1 MHILSIAGS
10 CQLAVLNESKIADQ
24 LGVILQQSLCSNADF
39 ISMSQILQ
47 CGIPLSWVQKI
58 WEYIN
63 EQKILS
69 QLEGLPLI
77 PLGEVLM
84 PVTDLKVAKVTSNSV
99 LVYAPE
105 STDENLINLL
115 SSLGFEI
122 VKKLPKYVLRNN
134 ELFETYIHHCSPG
147 ELLPLFFNMT
157 QKIGLEALTERFNA
171 YSDLE
176 AKTWLR
182 HVLADMLN
190 TNDTIEDK
198 FCEILRKLSIFDNT
212 TSQELVSIE
221 ACNMVAPREMPKV
234 GPTRMLL
241 KCTDKK
247 QRSLACLLGAK
258 ILEKAEFISDILIKE
273 LEEGKFANQGLDEVM
288 EYILPR
294 VIKVGALNDDA
305 IERLRKIEFVL
316 TEDGVR
322 RTPCQLFDSQD
333 QILLQFFRG
342 EKGKFPAGIYADE
355 GYHRALVCLGL
366 KNEGDVSVADITSSV
381 QIIPAIKDTQAAYRK
396 ALSIMDHL
404 KKHQHLLQ
412 DSGMRDC
419 LIASEWVPIV
429 KERPK
434 NYPADLTWLPKINPQ
449 KSFSSPQVMHNER
462 DVNLV
467 GSVRFVYECKIAKFI
482 NLLDVQDVQISDV
495 VEQLRVTIEDYNED
509 QKNEFVIV
517 LKELYSM
524 LNDHDVETVQEE
536 ISHIGLNQWVW
547 NGYGFSMANR
557 MTVDRIVDS
566 MDLKPYA
573 FVIPQEMKP
582 YEDMFVRCG
591 VLTEYTD
598 TLLKDILENIKQ
610 THDSARETSISSLSV
625 LRDRKICKQ
634 VITCLSERDLPN
646 EDRDNMLVP
655 VLTDEDGPL
664 MLVSACQTVY
674 SPNGGCITDEM
685 ESEIEEEVH
694 YLHSCIPEKIAKS
707 LRIRSIASKLMG
719 AEDLGV
725 FEEYGQSEPLT
736 RRINRLLEDYGDG
749 LAIVKELIQNA
760 DDAGATEMKFL
771 YDERQNMDKQK
782 SLIDPAMKEFQG
794 PAFWAYNNAMFTRE
808 DFENIV
814 KLSGATKEDKRDKIG
829 RFGLGFNAVYNIT
842 DVPSFISNNQLVI
855 FDPHLTNLGSA
866 IRNKSK
872 PGIKIPLGPN
882 RSRLKPF
889 EDQIKIYDK
898 IFGMDASLRKN
909 YEAFD
914 GTLFRFPLRTKD
926 QAIRSDIKRLAYN
939 KEEMV
944 ALLQKYGAECDKLL
958 MFTQNVKSVEFFH
971 LESSSPD
978 PKEMQLLMSVS
989 KSTFTPNLSSVNL
1002 RSGPGPTM
1010 NIMHQSASIVDQ
1022 AVTEGQ
1028 TFHPVHLRS
1037 VVDIQSI
1044 ATEQACD
1051 HLSLDAFQRKETW
1064 FIHSV
1069 IGSNNDCMEMALK
1082 NPKLNPVSSIA
1093 AQIVTQSDVCQNH
1106 EIGTSAKGYFYCFL
1120 PLPISNDLSFHI
1132 NGTFAVTSDRKS
1144 FKGTSE
1150 DEKSA
1155 RNEGANWNQALL
1167 SGPVTSA
1174 YLGALEDLT
1183 HVTDARREAEWYKLW
1198 PTVSLS
1204 TSASI
1209 GICKE
1214 TLAKSFYQRLIKEGT
1229 KILPDPRGDKWLPWS
1244 QVKVI
1249 APDVTESEIREIMGD
1264 IVSCFNQ
1271 SYVIVNIPKCV
1282 IKSIKETGHENELK
1296 DITIHFPKFF
1306 SKIFMP
1312 NIKDAKMTVKQ
1323 RNQILLHAM
1332 KDYGDDEAV
1341 ISSLRYNDCIPTEPN
1356 GTLKRPTELVNP
1368 SCKVADLF
1376 TDEDEVFPVESFR
1389 SPFSITVLKALE
1401 MVCDAI
1407 SWDLLLSRARTIQ
1420 VLENRQQLD
1429 LAYKRVNT
1437 LVSLVTEKVKTEQE
1451 EVFATKKTNK
1461 MQQAMIQK
1469 SRQSVWCHVK
1479 FLPVKERPRYWGN
1492 LPWAGDVATCIFVA
1506 PVEIFSCQSE
1516 NLVACHSYV
1525 IDEEMTGY
1533 MCDYVCQAVGI
1544 QTEIRIQDVATQ
1556 VDLISRQIDNQIAKG
1571 TGINKIFRTIY
1582 KHLELELGSNDV
1594 NSNEMKT
1601 VLGDT
1606 HIILTDD
1613 CKLVR
1618 PQYVAVNHDYSS
1630 QPYLYKLSN
1639 KWERCFS
1646 HVMHALGVKG
1656 HFTID
1661 DYITALNALRDN
1673 VDNAALTE
1681 NQLKLVRD
1689 LLESITE
1696 SKTILHNRISANSIY
1711 LPDENSML
1719 YPKELVLVKEKVW
1732 MKSDPTKKY
1741 LHRSI
1746 PQLLALELGAKTAR
1760 SESITSQS
1768 RGLAFGQSEKLTV
1781 RLKRILQS
1789 YPAEM
1794 QILYELLQNADDAG
1808 ANEVKFILDKR
1819 SHPNETVFGDAW
1831 KPLQGPALIVF
1842 NDAPFTEADLAGIQN
1857 LGEGSKADDAQKT
1870 GQYGIGFN
1878 VVYHVTD
1885 VPCLLT
1891 SIDTGDNVLC
1901 VFDPHTT
1908 FLDECS
1914 PAEPG
1919 RMFQNAREYLE
1930 ENFPDI
1936 YKTFLPDILT
1946 NDQSAI
1952 FRLPLRN
1959 RKMASNSLIK
1969 ETMVTVETVIEMF
1982 EKFAKVG
1989 PEAILFLRH
1998 VKSVRLMVI
2007 NERGTKSEM
2016 FSVQAKVLLRDEE
2029 SSDALNNE
2037 CRTLTRL
2044 IKEREYAPLSYD
2056 PHSYEVE
2063 FKDRENSLAKW
2074 KIIQTCASIN
2084 QQTLPTMLEEQ
2095 YNDKKLPIFPIG
2107 GIACNLEKHGNNKSE
2122 AGKVYCLL
2130 PLTVCSSLPVHING
2144 KFILDHESRRRLW
2157 YSSQETFQTV
2167 WNYYIIEK
2175 CIVPCY
2181 VELIRQH
2188 ANEISIDVRNRT
2200 NEEVEQILKSTYPN
2214 AKQHQSS
2221 SVLLSSNGTPLRSKS
2236 VSHPKELYTYFGHF
2250 PKISSNDKAHEYDND
2265 LIKMLYKQLT
2275 EQKVY
2280 VMPVLKHSSTR
2291 DATLEVDFCPPNSP
2305 EKQFYVP
2312 NFQFDGTHFSQDDIC
2327 NICDAMIKAGMN
2339 LYNAPYH
2346 LVKGFRECGSPVLAI
2361 NPDIVA
2367 SFLKGKFVEDLHLPQ
2382 LLENTILK
2390 DTETVS
2396 SLLKYCM
2403 ISKDFNLE
2411 GLPLLVTEDGMLRTF
2426 DSRRVV
2432 YFEDLS
2438 NLLPSRENLT
2448 LHSKLRVGLSKF
2460 QNKINGPI
2468 QKLSLESLSQFL
2480 DEDLDPKL
2488 KESEEIDILGES
2500 EVHVIFPTESWLQQL
2515 WKFLRRRYKEWRDE
2529 RRNQLVQLEDQR
2541 REWEAAK
2548 ARRRHII
2555 PPSFGSIHIDE
2566 SNFQP
2571 SLFLERVSAW
2581 CFLPIERQVSCTEAS
2596 VKTFLIPIKAARS
2609 VVSVGPRL
2617 SSIVKEVGLPTLAYS
2632 LLDDM
2637 SLGREAILNAKFAL
2651 KVIANEGDPSSLLEA
2666 LDIER
2671 KRQKSGFSN
2680 LRKESAKKLLEYFR
2694 DNVHQ
2699 IKEENKQLLKH
2710 LPTWEDLTGVC
2721 QSLQNRKV
2729 YLVPSNLPYEGIEIL
2744 KEECGAIL
2752 LKELE
2757 SLNQLYTWIGFVTKS
2772 ISAVY
2777 CELILPYFNR
2787 FTEDDRKV
2795 HLTYLMKNWTWN
2807 PNYEPEIMNKLKET
2821 RFIERNGILSLARE
2835 FFDPKLEV
2843 LRWMLPDTNFP
2854 PEPFCNDEWLP
2865 FLQILGLVSTV
2876 SAELFLRLATQLS
2889 TSRDEQHLLTKSKA
2903 LIDYLLSSEKL
2914 TKDISFLSELAQV
2927 HFLITDPLPKELE
2940 EICPRKKE
2948 QHLIRFKD
2956 SIQHSKRNLN
2966 LGWTTETILP
2976 SYASKGETSKTTLK
2990 LMCVKES
2997 ISCQSVARNLENVS
3011 KSDLLKSTATGVK
3024 EFPEGPISSRF
3035 VKIFSTAYEYFLK
3048 DQLAIDCDTISLLQ
3062 HFQSILIA
3070 KNKIAVPKKVTL
3082 EQDFNWSPYLF
3093 SAPVQ
3098 QGKFFELFEQIGVS
3112 KQATIAQFVD
3122 VLSQIHSAVG
3132 DGALE
3137 PNEARLAFCAVLKFS
3152 VLLEADSCPDDL
3164 QDIFLPGFVGQND
3177 ETICLYNSRDLI
3189 YVDDTHLIARLKNM
3203 KKPFLELGRSD
3214 EFIPGNGKMMDA
3226 KQVADMISK
3235 LPERVRPTKL
3245 SDVLTEKMLDS
3256 QTLPNCDF
3264 AMELEAKIN
3273 CVEFVTSVIRLIKH
3287 QLVKHSED
3295 AKRKVEEMKL
3305 LLQHIRIETKGQVKT
3320 ALFHSKDGI
3329 VEGSEVTKDVFVEEL
3344 SGTLTIYVSEEQ
3356 STGDNSRQYC
3366 TISRAFI
3373 AFLGGL
3379 FSDASLSP
3387 IMTYLFTGNPN
3398 ELHHFLDDEEIFRDG
3413 EREDNHT
3420 GRYTPGAFVP
3430 IALHCLLKSDITD
3443 FEVGE
3448 YVAYEVED
3456 PEIDDE
3462 DGDPVYIY
3470 AIILEK
3476 ITQSNDGS
3484 SDSYKINI
3492 GVEES
3497 KIAHKSELYRFHRQF
3512 DIDEAGCVEQ
3522 RSLDAIKEDI
3532 QKQLGNAYK
3541 RDEQTFKR
3549 VIKRLWLQWHPDKNY
3564 GNEEMCHQIF
3574 IFIQEEVWRLRGRSG
3589 DGSGQSS
3596 SWNWYSDA
3604 SNRYQRRGK
3613 RHSANRRNHEGGD
3626 YTFSGCCWIPS
3637 TRTKNPQPGEAR
3649 RWYRQAKHDFD
3660 AATNDFSSDHFEWVC
3675 FKCHQVS

>member
-63 EQKILS
+63 KQKILS

-105 STDENLINLL
+105 STDEILINLL

-122 VKKLPKYVLRNN
+122 VKKLPKYVLRNS

-333 QILLQFFRG
+333 QILLQLFRG

-449 KSFSSPQVMHNER
+449 KSFSSPQVMHNEC

-467 GSVRFVYECKIAKFI
+467 GSVRFVYERRFAEFMK
-482 NLLDVQDVQISDV
+482 LLDVQDAQISDV

-524 LNDHDVETVQEE
+524 LNDHNVKTVQEE
-536 ISHIGLNQWVW
+536 INHIGLIQWVW
-547 NGYGFSMANR
+547 NGCGFSMQNL
-557 MTVDRIVDS
+557 MIVDS
-566 MDLKPYA
+566 IVDRMDLRPYA

-582 YEDMFVRCG
+582 FEDMLLRCG
-591 VLTEYTD
+591 ALREYTD
-598 TLLKDILENIKQ
+598 TLLKHILEKIKQ

-625 LRDRKICKQ
+625 RRDLKICKQ
-634 VITCLSERDLPN
+634 VITCLSERDLPDD
-646 EDRDNMLVP
+646 DRDNMLVP

-694 YLHSCIPEKIAKS
+694 YLHSCIPEKIAKA

-794 PAFWAYNNAMFTRE
+794 PAFWAYNNAKFTKE

-842 DVPSFISNNQLVI
+842 DVPSFISDNQLVI

-866 IRNKSK
+866 IKNKSK

-889 EDQIKIYDK
+889 EDQIKIYDG
-898 IFGMDASLRKN
+898 IFGMDASLKKN

-926 QAIRSDIKRLAYN
+926 QAIRSDIKRLAYS

-1002 RSGPGPTM
+1002 RSGPGPSM

-1022 AVTEGQ
+1022 PVTEGQ
-1028 TFHPVHLRS
+1028 TFRPVHLRS
-1037 VVDIQSI
+1037 VIDIQSI
-1044 ATEQACD
+1044 ATEQAYD

-1082 NPKLNPVSSIA
+1082 NPKLNPVSCIA
-1093 AQIVTQSDVCQNH
+1093 AQIVMQSNACQNH
-1106 EIGTSAKGYFYCFL
+1106 EIGTSTKGYFYCFL
-1120 PLPISNDLSFHI
+1120 PLPISNNLPFHI

-1167 SGPVTSA
+1167 SGPVTTA

-1214 TLAKSFYQRLIKEGT
+1214 TLTKSFFQRLIKEGT

-1264 IVSCFNQ
+1264 IVKCFNQ
-1271 SYVIVNIPKCV
+1271 SYIIANIPECV
-1282 IKSIKETGHENELK
+1282 IKSVKETGHEHELK
-1296 DITIHFPKFF
+1296 NITIHFPEFF

-1312 NIKDAKMTVKQ
+1312 NIKHTRIEQ
-1323 RNQILLHAM
+1323 RNRILLYAM
-1332 KDYGDDEAV
+1332 KDYSDDEAV
-1341 ISSLRYNDCIPTEPN
+1341 ISALRYNDCIPTEPN
-1356 GTLKRPTELVNP
+1356 GTLRRPTELVNP

-1376 TDEDEVFPVESFR
+1376 TDEDEVFPVKSFR
-1389 SPFSITVLKALE
+1389 SSFSITVLKELG
-1401 MVCDAI
+1401 MVCDSI
-1407 SWDLLLSRARTIQ
+1407 SWDLLLRRATTIQ
-1420 VLENRQQLD
+1420 VLENSEQLD
-1429 LAYKRVNT
+1429 LACKRVNT
-1437 LVSLVTEKVKTEQE
+1437 LVSLVNEKVKMEQE
-1451 EVFATKKTNK
+1451 EVVGTANRSKV
-1461 MQQAMIQK
+1461 QQAVIQK
-1469 SRQSVWCHVK
+1469 SRQNEWSHVK
-1479 FLPVKERPRYWGN
+1479 FLPVKKRPKSWGN
-1492 LPWAGDVATCIFVA
+1492 LPWAGDDAPCIFVA
-1506 PVEIFSCQSE
+1506 PVEIFSCRSE
-1516 NLVACHSYV
+1516 NLVGCQSYV
-1525 IDEEMTGY
+1525 IDEEMTGNI
-1533 MCDYVCQAVGI
+1533 CDYVCQAVGV

-1556 VDLISRQIDNQIAKG
+1556 LDLISRQIDDRDVKG
-1571 TGINKIFRTIY
+1571 TRINKIFRTIY
-1582 KHLELELGSNDV
+1582 EYLELELESNDV

-1601 VLGDT
+1601 VLGDK

-1646 HVMHALGVKG
+1646 HVMHALGVKE

-1661 DYITALNALRDN
+1661 DYIKALNALKDKVIDAR
-1673 VDNAALTE
+1673 LTE

-1689 LLESITE
+1689 LLESITK
-1696 SKTILHNRISANSIY
+1696 SKTNHHNRISVNSVY
-1711 LPDENSML
+1711 LPDEKGIL
-1719 YPKELVLVKEKVW
+1719 CPKELVLVKEKVW

-1760 SESITSQS
+1760 SELIVSQS
-1768 RGLAFGQSEKLTV
+1768 RGLAFGQHEKLTV
-1781 RLKRILQS
+1781 RLKRILEA

-1808 ANEVKFILDKR
+1808 ASEVKFILDER
-1819 SHPNETVFGDAW
+1819 SHPNERIFGDSW

-1891 SIDTGDNVLC
+1891 SINTGDNVLC

-1914 PAEPG
+1914 QAEPG

-1969 ETMVTVETVIEMF
+1969 ETVVTIETVIQMF
-1982 EKFAKVG
+1982 EKFAEVG

-1998 VKSVRLMVI
+1998 VKSVRLMDI
-2007 NERGTKSEM
+2007 NERGKMSEM
-2016 FSVQAKVLLRDEE
+2016 FSVQANVLLRDKET
-2029 SSDALNNE
+2029 SDALNNE
-2037 CRTLTRL
+2037 CRALTRL

-2063 FKDRENSLAKW
+2063 LKGRENPLAKW
-2074 KIIQTCASIN
+2074 KIIQKCASIN
-2084 QQTLPTMLEEQ
+2084 QQALPTMLEEQ
-2095 YNDKKLPIFPIG
+2095 YNDKTLPIFPMG

-2130 PLTVCSSLPVHING
+2130 PLAVCSSLPVHING

-2181 VELIRQH
+2181 VELIRQL
-2188 ANEISIDVRNRT
+2188 ANEVSIDVRNRT

-2221 SVLLSSNGTPLRSKS
+2221 SVLLSSSGTPLRSKS

-2265 LIKMLYKQLT
+2265 LIKKLYKQLT

-2312 NFQFDGTHFSQDDIC
+2312 NFQFEGKKFSQDDIC

-2367 SFLKGKFVEDLHLPQ
+2367 SFLRGKFVEDLHLPQ

-2500 EVHVIFPTESWLQQL
+2500 EKHVIFPTENWLQQL
-2515 WKFLRRRYKEWRDE
+2515 WKFLRRRYREWRDE
-2529 RRNQLVQLEDQR
+2529 RGIQLVQLENQR
-2541 REWEAAK
+2541 RDEEAAN
-2548 ARRRHII
+2548 ALHGYWN
-2555 PPSFGSIHIDE
+2555 PPSFGQIQIDE
-2566 SNFQP
+2566 SNHHP
-2571 SLFLERVSAW
+2571 SLYLERVSPW
-2581 CFLPIERQVSCTEAS
+2581 CFLPIERQVSCAEAP
-2596 VKTFLIPIKAARS
+2596 VKRLLIPINMARS
-2609 VVSVGPRL
+2609 VVSVGSRL
-2617 SSIVKEVGLPTLAYS
+2617 SSVIKEVGLPTLAYS
-2632 LLDDM
+2632 LLDDV
-2637 SLGREAILNAKFAL
+2637 SVAREARLNAEFAL
-2651 KVIANEGDPSSLLEA
+2651 KIIANEVDPNSLLEA
-2666 LDIER
+2666 LSIER
-2671 KRQKSGFSN
+2671 KRQRSGFSN
-2680 LRKESAKKLLEYFR
+2680 LQKESAKKLLEYFR
-2694 DNVHQ
+2694 DHVRQ
-2699 IKEENKQLLKH
+2699 LKEESKQLLKH
-2710 LPTWEDLTGVC
+2710 LPAWEDLTGVC
-2721 QSLQNRKV
+2721 QSLENRKV
-2729 YLVPSNLPYEGIEIL
+2729 YLVPTTLPREGIEIL

-2752 LKELE
+2752 LKELGD
-2757 SLNQLYTWIGFVTKS
+2757 LGQLYKWIGFVTKS

-2777 CELILPYFNR
+2777 CELILPNFNR
-2787 FTEDDRKV
+2787 FTDDGRKV
-2795 HLTYLMKNWTWN
+2795 HLIYLMKNWTCN
-2807 PNYEPEIMNKLKET
+2807 PHYEPEVMDTLKET
-2821 RFIERNGILSLARE
+2821 RFIQRNGRLSLARE
-2835 FFDPKLEV
+2835 LFNPKLEV
-2843 LRWMLPDTNFP
+2843 LRLMLPDAKFP

-2865 FLQILGLVSTV
+2865 FLQMLGLVSIV
-2876 SAELFLRLATQLS
+2876 SAQLFLSLAKQLS
-2889 TSRDEQHLLTKSKA
+2889 TSRDEQDLSTKSKA
-2903 LIDYLLSSEKL
+2903 LVNYLLSSKTL
-2914 TKDISFLSELAQV
+2914 TNNVSFLSDLAQV
-2927 HFLITDPLPKELE
+2927 HFLIMDPLPMELE
-2940 EICPRKKE
+2940 EICPQKKE
-2948 QHLIRFKD
+2948 RRLIRFGD

-2976 SYASKGETSKTTLK
+2976 SYASKGEVSKTTLQ
-2990 LMCVKES
+2990 LLCVKEN

-3011 KSDLLKSTATGVK
+3011 KSDLLKSTASGVK
-3024 EFPEGPISSRF
+3024 EFPEGSISSRF
-3035 VKIFSTAYEYFLK
+3035 VKIFSVAYEYFLK
-3048 DQLAIDCDTISLLQ
+3048 DQAAIDCDTISLLQ

-3070 KNKIAVPKKVTL
+3070 KNKIALPKKVTL

-3137 PNEARLAFCAVLKFS
+3137 PNEARLYGGPQVSRQNFLSHGKTFFLTAKLSFS
-3152 VLLEADSCPDDL
+3152 RQNFLSHGKTFFLTAKLSFSRQNFLSHGKTFFLTAKLCRTFPMGSCNNFP
-3164 QDIFLPGFVGQND
+3164 VGQ
-3177 ETICLYNSRDLI
+3177 
-3189 YVDDTHLIARLKNM
+3189 
-3203 KKPFLELGRSD
+3203 
-3214 EFIPGNGKMMDA
+3214 
-3226 KQVADMISK
+3226 
-3235 LPERVRPTKL
+3235 
-3245 SDVLTEKMLDS
+3245 
-3256 QTLPNCDF
+3256 
-3264 AMELEAKIN
+3264 
-3273 CVEFVTSVIRLIKH
+3273 
-3287 QLVKHSED
+3287 
-3295 AKRKVEEMKL
+3295 
-3305 LLQHIRIETKGQVKT
+3305 
-3320 ALFHSKDGI
+3320 
-3329 VEGSEVTKDVFVEEL
+3329 
-3344 SGTLTIYVSEEQ
+3344 
-3356 STGDNSRQYC
+3356 
-3366 TISRAFI
+3366 
-3373 AFLGGL
+3373 
-3379 FSDASLSP
+3379 
-3387 IMTYLFTGNPN
+3387 
-3398 ELHHFLDDEEIFRDG
+3398 
-3413 EREDNHT
+3413 
-3420 GRYTPGAFVP
+3420 
-3430 IALHCLLKSDITD
+3430 
-3443 FEVGE
+3443 
-3448 YVAYEVED
+3448 
-3456 PEIDDE
+3456 
-3462 DGDPVYIY
+3462 
-3470 AIILEK
+3470 
-3476 ITQSNDGS
+3476 
-3484 SDSYKINI
+3484 
-3492 GVEES
+3492 
-3497 KIAHKSELYRFHRQF
+3497 
-3512 DIDEAGCVEQ
+3512 
-3522 RSLDAIKEDI
+3522 
-3532 QKQLGNAYK
+3532 
-3541 RDEQTFKR
+3541 
-3549 VIKRLWLQWHPDKNY
+3549 
-3564 GNEEMCHQIF
+3564 
-3574 IFIQEEVWRLRGRSG
+3574 
-3589 DGSGQSS
+3589 
-3596 SWNWYSDA
+3596 
-3604 SNRYQRRGK
+3604 
-3613 RHSANRRNHEGGD
+3613 
-3626 YTFSGCCWIPS
+3626 
-3637 TRTKNPQPGEAR
+3637 
-3649 RWYRQAKHDFD
+3649 
-3660 AATNDFSSDHFEWVC
+3660 
-3675 FKCHQVS
+3675 